1 MGDLASNRF
10 DQAISMFRSKP
21 HGRVIL
27 VLGLCT
33 IGISRCVAAQDS
45 PVLRERL
52 SQLIVEE
59 LSKHSSRETA
69 YHSKKSKPREK
80 WTSGKVFGKPI
91 RLASWTEESETWFW
105 FDDPVSTLSV
115 ELKQLNVVDG
125 RIEFA
130 LAIQGRA
137 QFKLHGRIPK
147 LAKAAVGGSTRL
159 SFELEGSALVGPG
172 KLEKSE
178 ITRLTGRLDDLQFNN
193 DAAGAFENLVKD
205 SLNDYVVN
213 RNDKVRRTVERAM
226 NRVKF

>member
-1 MGDLASNRF
+1 
-10 DQAISMFRSKP
+10 MF
-21 HGRVIL
+21 L

-33 IGISRCVAAQDS
+33 VGVSRGMEAQDN

-52 SQLIVEE
+52 SQLILEE
-59 LSKHSSRETA
+59 LSQHNSHDSAFHT
-69 YHSKKSKPREK
+69 KKNKPREK

-115 ELKQLNVVDG
+115 ELKRFNVVDG

-130 LAIQGRA
+130 LSIQGRA
-137 QFKLHGRIPK
+137 RFKLYGRVPK
-147 LAKAAVGGSTRL
+147 LAKAAVSGSTRL

-172 KLEKSE
+172 KVEKSE

-205 SLNDYVVN
+205 ALNDYVEN
-213 RNDKVRRTVERAM
+213 RNDKVRRTVEKAM
-226 NRVKF
+226 NRAKF